1 MKQAIPVAGV
11 DVSKHFSDMCIL
23 APNNDI
29 LSRMKIYHDL
39 TSMGRV
45 AAELRRVEAVCGVAP
60 VVVMESTSHYHL
72 ILFQFFRDA
81 GYDWIRYSQATTRC
95 FLMWRRVLKGCFERM
110 SHAADIA
117 FENRR
122 RISWDH
128 SLRWVQGNYIWT

>member
-81 GYDWIRYSQATTRC
+81 GYEVIVVNPIYLDSI
-95 FLMWRRVLKGCFERM
+95 FLMW
-110 SHAADIA
+110 AA
-117 FENRR
+117 RP
-122 RISWDH
+122 
-128 SLRWVQGNYIWT
+128 QGLF